1 MPSMGFADF
10 DYAALLYKDGEIPAN
25 PESKDFVQGTETE
38 DGKLIFSFQRPDDTS
53 GKFTLE
59 LFAFVKTEGEAD
71 EDAMQFS
78 RESALL
84 SGKEAGL
91 EIVGDKIVIEK
102 AIPLLSDKPGTVSL
116 KIKVPEGCSLE
127 IDDTANFDCK
137 KDDSASDAYMIVE
150 KNGASGIATGAYSV
164 TFTVKKDEEIIYI
177 FSEYINVIN
186 GLCTNTW
193 WNGDV
198 SSEVKDVSQSMSKT
212 VYVRGSGAGW
222 YDVSDYKNT
231 ATASDE
237 NSGSFLAP
245 LATIQKAIDKII
257 AINDGASAYTIY
269 LDGTFT
275 ATSSA
280 ALADFNAFSQTQK
293 LSVKIAGF
301 SASQKAVLDGGDMA
315 CGIVAGKPLDS
326 SAEQK
331 NMNLT
336 LENLVIQ
343 NAKNPGSTVIRGG
356 AIMLCC
362 KADNLHTIKNCEIK
376 NNRAAYGSAIYNE
389 YGSLNLQGCV
399 ISGNKS
405 SENGAVYIGEGA
417 ILTTSSDVR
426 IENNSYVNTQ
436 YGGGVYVGKNSEFIM
451 NGSTISDNTATYGGG
466 GVNVAAGGTFTMN
479 GGTISGNTAKNGGG
493 VCISAD
499 ISGMGTFNMNGAAS
513 IPAGDDGK
521 NDVYLNAS
529 GTNIATIC
537 IAGVLTATTPVATI
551 TPSAYT
557 EGMQVISLASGSGTT
572 LAANCGKFELSQAG
586 WKIDDEGK
594 LALSPDIYVSEGGDD
609 TSGKGSQAKPFATLQ
624 KAFDLI
630 QTLNLS
636 TVSYIVHISGTVK
649 GKSELSADVSAQKIS
664 ITGTTD
670 AKLAGDTSSS
680 SYLIVSCSAPVEIT
694 NVTLTNNR
702 ASAIYVKSGANVTLG
717 KGAAVFNNNFTVGGV
732 DIASG
737 GTFTMKSGATIS
749 ENKNR
754 TAGGG
759 GGGGVRNK
767 GTFIME
773 GGTISGNYVSLDK
786 EHGGGVYSSGTFIMK
801 DGEISGN
808 YTSTTY
814 SNGNGGGVYIAGG
827 TFEMTGGTI
836 SGNRA
841 SSAGAGGGVYV
852 GSGCTFTMSG
862 AAKIAEDND
871 VYLANHSVIRIADD
885 LTAQSPVATI
895 THYTYAEKSSVI
907 SLASGGTMT
916 QDICDK
922 FAITPQDDG
931 TEWKIVPDGAN
942 GVLKTTSVYV
952 RGSDATWYENN
963 NPTATASDTNA
974 GTRSKP
980 LATIQKAVEKIIDM
994 NDGADAYTI
1003 FIDGTLDGTT
1013 DGAYLG
1019 DNGMADFSTLDK
1031 NLTLTIKALSETAKA
1046 TLDGGARFD
1055 ASGNATNEG
1064 IGKRIINAKPAS
1076 GALNLTL
1083 ENLVIKGGYTTAN
1096 GGGIY
1101 FDPASDTLT
1110 MNKCE
1115 ISGNISTHTL
1125 GGGGG
1130 IYNKGTLTMKD
1141 CTISENKVQWYGG
1154 GVYNYGTLTITG
1166 GTISDN
1172 TTWRSGGGIYNYGGT
1187 ATITGCTIK
1196 SCKVEERGVGDYRY
1210 GGAGIYITGGGSLT
1224 AEGCEI
1230 TENTVTSGIAV
1241 YGAGVYVYEGTFIM
1255 EDGTKISKNRADWEG
1270 GGVYVVYSG
1279 STFIMNGGEISGNHG
1294 VLRGDELSAEYKA
1307 SVGGGGV
1314 YISRGGAF
1322 TMNHGSITGNTSGT
1336 VGGGVYVSNYS
1347 YGAGTFTMKG
1357 GAISGNTASE
1367 DGGGVYVYQEPSSY
1381 TAMFTMEDG
1390 TISGNTAGGDGG
1402 GVALKGGMFIL
1413 ESGTISINK
1422 AVYGAGIHVSGGG
1435 TFAMENGTIS
1445 GNIAD
1450 GKNDSGGGGIH
1461 LFNGTVEMSGG
1472 EIIENHA
1479 KGTAEGA
1486 GGGGIYIYHSN
1497 VNTFTMTGTAK
1508 ISNNDAVRHGGGVYQ
1523 GAGSNFTSN
1532 IMGNIS
1538 GNNPDEVYNEP

>member
-1 MPSMGFADF
+1 MGFSDF
-10 DYAALLYKDGEIPAN
+10 DYAALLYKDDEIPAN
-25 PESKDFVQGTETE
+25 PESKNFVQGTAAE

-53 GKFTLE
+53 GTFTLE
-59 LFAFVKTEGEAD
+59 IFAFVKTDVVAD
-71 EDAMQFS
+71 DGTANFS
-78 RESALL
+78 RNSALF
-84 SGKEAGL
+84 SGYKEGL
-91 EIVGDKIVIEK
+91 AIVGDAIVVTDPI
-102 AIPLLSDKPGTVSL
+102 ALSSNESGTVNL
-116 KIKVPEGCSLE
+116 KIKVPDGCTLELKELKIDGTTEGNPHFA
-127 IDDTANFDCK
+127 IT
-137 KDDSASDAYMIVE
+137 
-150 KNGASGIATGAYSV
+150 GASPNFTIKQNDENGILAGAYSV

-186 GLCTNTW
+186 GLCTDTW

-212 VYVRGSGAGW
+212 VYVRGTGDGYYETSPCK
-222 YDVSDYKNT
+222 DT

-245 LATIQKAIDKII
+245 LATIQKAIDKIV

-275 ATSSA
+275 ATSSV

-315 CGIVAGKPLDS
+315 CGIVAGKTLDS
-326 SAEQK
+326 SAGQK

-389 YGSLNLQGCV
+389 YGSLDLQGCV

-405 SENGAVYIGEGA
+405 SANGAVYIGEGA

-451 NGSTISDNTATYGGG
+451 NGSTISGNTATYGGG

-493 VCISAD
+493 VCISAN

-537 IAGVLTATTPVATI
+537 IAGVLTAATPVATI

-557 EGMQVISLASGSGTT
+557 EGMQVLSLASGAATT

-586 WKIDDEGK
+586 WKIDEEGK
-594 LALSPDIYVSEGGDD
+594 LVLSPDIYVSEGGDD
-609 TSGKGSQAKPFATLQ
+609 TSGKGSQAKPFATMQ

-630 QTLNLS
+630 QTLNS
-636 TVSYIVHISGTVK
+636 TVSYTVHISGTVK

-737 GTFTMKSGATIS
+737 GKLTMKSGATIS
-749 ENKNR
+749 ENKNQ
-754 TAGGG
+754 TGGGG

-862 AAKIAEDND
+862 GTISGNTAIKGSGIIAYTSFNMSGAAKIAEDND

-922 FAITPQDDG
+922 FAITPQDGG
-931 TEWKIVPDGAN
+931 TEWKIAPSGAN

-952 RGSDATWYENN
+952 RGSDATWYESN

-994 NDGADAYTI
+994 NDGADNYTI
-1003 FIDGTLDGTT
+1003 YVDGVLDGTT
-1013 DGAYLG
+1013 VSNSMD
-1019 DNGMADFSTLDK
+1019 GMADFSALDK
-1031 NLTLTIKALSETAKA
+1031 NLTLTIKALSEITKA

-1055 ASGNATNEG
+1055 ADGTIIKEG
-1064 IGKRIINAKPAS
+1064 IGKRVIRAVPKS
-1076 GALNLTL
+1076 GAFKLTL
-1083 ENLVIKGGYTTAN
+1083 ENMVITGGKTTGP

-1101 FDPASDTLT
+1101 FLSQGGTLT
-1110 MNKCE
+1110 MTGGEIKGNATENSGGGVYVESCTFTMEDGE
-1115 ISGNISTHTL
+1115 ISNNNAAYYGGGIYISTSGALTVTGGTIRDNIAVSRGGGVGAGDSATVTL
-1125 GGGGG
+1125 TNCAIESCKTTSTTSGDGGGG
-1130 IYNKGTLTMKD
+1130 IYSLGTL
-1141 CTISENKVQWYGG
+1141 IV
-1154 GVYNYGTLTITG
+1154 TG
-1166 GTISDN
+1166 GTISDCIAG
-1172 TTWRSGGGIYNYGGT
+1172 RSGGGIYAYGGT
-1187 ATITGCTIK
+1187 VKCSDGVAFSNCETIG
-1196 SCKVEERGVGDYRY
+1196 
-1210 GGAGIYITGGGSLT
+1210 
-1224 AEGCEI
+1224 
-1230 TENTVTSGIAV
+1230 
-1241 YGAGVYVYEGTFIM
+1241 
-1255 EDGTKISKNRADWEG
+1255 
-1270 GGVYVVYSG
+1270 SG
-1279 STFIMNGGEISGNHG
+1279 SFG
-1294 VLRGDELSAEYKA
+1294 
-1307 SVGGGGV
+1307 
-1314 YISRGGAF
+1314 
-1322 TMNHGSITGNTSGT
+1322 
-1336 VGGGVYVSNYS
+1336 
-1347 YGAGTFTMKG
+1347 
-1357 GAISGNTASE
+1357 
-1367 DGGGVYVYQEPSSY
+1367 
-1381 TAMFTMEDG
+1381 
-1390 TISGNTAGGDGG
+1390 
-1402 GVALKGGMFIL
+1402 
-1413 ESGTISINK
+1413 
-1422 AVYGAGIHVSGGG
+1422 SGGG
-1435 TFAMENGTIS
+1435 ICINSDVTVNVSDCTFVLCKAGL
-1445 GNIAD
+1445 
-1450 GKNDSGGGGIH
+1450 SGGGIW
-1461 LFNGTVEMSGG
+1461 NAG
-1472 EIIENHA
+1472 ELDVSNTSFTTCSA
-1479 KGTAEGA
+1479 TNK
-1486 GGGGIYIYHSN
+1486 GGGICNSTGGKVVPTN
-1497 VNTFTMTGTAK
+1497 VTYSDCTA
-1508 ISNNDAVRHGGGVYQ
+1508 S
-1523 GAGSNFTSN
+1523 
-1532 IMGNIS
+1532 S
-1538 GNNPDEVYNEP
+1538 GNDKSGF

>member
-10 DYAALLYKDGEIPAN
+10 DYAALLYKDGEIPEN

-38 DGKLIFSFQRPDDTS
+38 DGKLIFSFQRPDDTR
-53 GKFTLE
+53 GTFTLKI
-59 LFAFVKTEGEAD
+59 FAFVKTDVVA
-71 EDAMQFS
+71 EDGTANFS
-78 RESALL
+78 RNSALF
-84 SGKEAGL
+84 SGYKERLA
-91 EIVGDKIVIEK
+91 IVGDAIVVTDPIV
-102 AIPLLSDKPGTVSL
+102 LSSNESGTVNL
-116 KIKVPEGCSLE
+116 KIKVPDGCTLELKELKIDGTTEG
-127 IDDTANFDCK
+127 
-137 KDDSASDAYMIVE
+137 DSHFAIT
-150 KNGASGIATGAYSV
+150 GASPNFTIKQNDENGILAGAYSV

-186 GLCTNTW
+186 GLCTDTW

-212 VYVRGSGAGW
+212 VYVRGTGDGYYETSP
-222 YDVSDYKNT
+222 YKDT

-245 LATIQKAIDKII
+245 LATIQKAIDKIV

-343 NAKNPGSTVIRGG
+343 NTKNPGSTIIRGG

-389 YGSLNLQGCV
+389 YGSLDLQGCV

-405 SENGAVYIGEGA
+405 SANGAVYIGEGA

-451 NGSTISDNTATYGGG
+451 NGSTISGNTATYGGG

-493 VCISAD
+493 VCISAN
-499 ISGMGTFNMNGAAS
+499 ISRMGTFNMNGAAS

-537 IAGVLTATTPVATI
+537 IAGVLTAATPVATI

-557 EGMQVISLASGSGTT
+557 EGMQVLSLASGTATT
-572 LAANCGKFELSQAG
+572 LAANCEKFEVSQAG
-586 WKIDDEGK
+586 WKIDEEGK
-594 LALSPDIYVSEGGDD
+594 LVLSPDIYVSEGGDD
-609 TSGKGSQAKPFATLQ
+609 TSGKGSQAKPFATMQ

-664 ITGTTD
+664 ITGTTG

-737 GTFTMKSGATIS
+737 GKLTMKSGATIS
-749 ENKNR
+749 ENKNQ

-759 GGGGVRNK
+759 GGGGIRNK

-841 SSAGAGGGVYV
+841 SSAGEGGGVYV
-852 GSGCTFTMSG
+852 GSGCTFTMSGGTISGNTASKGGGIIAYTSFNMSG

-871 VYLANHSVIRIADD
+871 VYLANHSVIRIAGA

-916 QDICDK
+916 QDICDQ
-922 FAITPQDDG
+922 FAVTSQDDG
-931 TEWKIVPDGAN
+931 TEWKIVPNGAN

-952 RGSDATWYENN
+952 RGSDATWYESN

-994 NDGADAYTI
+994 NDGADNYTI
-1003 FIDGTLDGTT
+1003 YVDGMLDGTT
-1013 DGAYLG
+1013 ASNIGTD
-1019 DNGMADFSTLDK
+1019 GMADFSALDK
-1031 NLTLTIKALSETAKA
+1031 NLTLTIKALSGTA
-1046 TLDGGARFD
+1046 TLDGGVRFEAD
-1055 ASGNATNEG
+1055 GNITNED
-1064 IGKRIINAKPAS
+1064 IRKRIINAAPAS
-1076 GALNLTL
+1076 GDLNLTL
-1083 ENLVIKGGYTTAN
+1083 ENLVIKGGYTTADN
-1096 GGGIY
+1096 GGGIE
-1101 FDPASDTLT
+1101 FNSTGGSLT
-1110 MNKCE
+1110 MKDCE
-1115 ISGNISTHTL
+1115 ISGN
-1125 GGGGG
+1125 
-1130 IYNKGTLTMKD
+1130 KAK
-1141 CTISENKVQWYGG
+1141 YGG
-1154 GVYNYGTLTITG
+1154 GVYVESGALTVTG
-1166 GTISDN
+1166 GTIRDNIAVSRGGGVGAGASATVTLTNCAIESCKTTSTTSGDGGGGICINSGVTVNVSDC
-1172 TTWRSGGGIYNYGGT
+1172 TFVLCKAGLSGGGIWN
-1187 ATITGCTIK
+1187 
-1196 SCKVEERGVGDYRY
+1196 
-1210 GGAGIYITGGGSLT
+1210 AG
-1224 AEGCEI
+1224 
-1230 TENTVTSGIAV
+1230 
-1241 YGAGVYVYEGTFIM
+1241 
-1255 EDGTKISKNRADWEG
+1255 
-1270 GGVYVVYSG
+1270 
-1279 STFIMNGGEISGNHG
+1279 
-1294 VLRGDELSAEYKA
+1294 ELDVS
-1307 SVGGGGV
+1307 
-1314 YISRGGAF
+1314 
-1322 TMNHGSITGNTSGT
+1322 NTS
-1336 VGGGVYVSNYS
+1336 
-1347 YGAGTFTMKG
+1347 FTTCSAK
-1357 GAISGNTASE
+1357 
-1367 DGGGVYVYQEPSSY
+1367 
-1381 TAMFTMEDG
+1381 
-1390 TISGNTAGGDGG
+1390 
-1402 GVALKGGMFIL
+1402 
-1413 ESGTISINK
+1413 NK
-1422 AVYGAGIHVSGGG
+1422 
-1435 TFAMENGTIS
+1435 
-1445 GNIAD
+1445 
-1450 GKNDSGGGGIH
+1450 GGGICNS
-1461 LFNGTVEMSGG
+1461 NGHVEPTNVTYSDC
-1472 EIIENHA
+1472 
-1479 KGTAEGA
+1479 TA
-1486 GGGGIYIYHSN
+1486 S
-1497 VNTFTMTGTAK
+1497 
-1508 ISNNDAVRHGGGVYQ
+1508 
-1523 GAGSNFTSN
+1523 
-1532 IMGNIS
+1532 S
-1538 GNNPDEVYNEP
+1538 GNDTSGF

>member
-1 MPSMGFADF
+1 MQKRKAISIGCRVIPLALAAAALLCSCTNTLSEEMQKPATGGGYGQFENSEGGTLTVTARVSTSASRYAMPSIPELV
-10 DYAALLYKDGEIPAN
+10 YAALLYEDDEIPEN
-25 PESKDFVQGTETE
+25 LESKDFVQGTETE

-53 GKFTLE
+53 GTFTLKI
-59 LFAFVKTEGEAD
+59 FAFEKTDVVA
-71 EDAMQFS
+71 EDGTANFS
-78 RESALL
+78 RNSALF
-84 SGKEAGL
+84 SGYKEGL
-91 EIVGDKIVIEK
+91 AIVGDAIVVTDPI
-102 AIPLLSDKPGTVSL
+102 ALSSNESGTVNL
-116 KIKVPEGCSLE
+116 KIKVPDGCTLELKELKIDGTTEGNPHFA
-127 IDDTANFDCK
+127 IT
-137 KDDSASDAYMIVE
+137 
-150 KNGASGIATGAYSV
+150 GASPNFTIKQNDENGILAGAYQV

-212 VYVRGSGAGW
+212 VYVRGTDGW
-222 YDVSDYKNT
+222 YDVSDYKDT

-245 LATIQKAIDKII
+245 LATIQKAIDKIV

-343 NAKNPGSTVIRGG
+343 NAKNPGSTIIRGG

-389 YGSLNLQGCV
+389 YGSLDLQNCV
-399 ISGNKS
+399 INDNKTTTSGT
-405 SENGAVYIGEGA
+405 VYIGQESA
-417 ILTTSSDVR
+417 ILTMSDVN
-426 IENNSYVNTQ
+426 IENNSAAN
-436 YGGGVYVGKNSEFIM
+436 GGAVFLAYNATVK
-451 NGSTISDNTATYGGG
+451 ISDAS
-466 GVNVAAGGTFTMN
+466 VV
-479 GGTISGNTAKNGGG
+479 IKNN
-493 VCISAD
+493 S
-499 ISGMGTFNMNGAAS
+499 
-513 IPAGDDGK
+513 
-521 NDVYLNAS
+521 AS
-529 GTNIATIC
+529 GGDSRGPGINLWN
-537 IAGVLTATTPVATI
+537 GYL
-551 TPSAYT
+551 
-557 EGMQVISLASGSGTT
+557 ELSGS
-572 LAANCGKFELSQAG
+572 A
-586 WKIDDEGK
+586 KIDDIVG
-594 LALSPDIYVSEGGDD
+594 LYGGD
-609 TSGKGSQAKPFATLQ
+609 THE
-624 KAFDLI
+624 
-630 QTLNLS
+630 
-636 TVSYIVHISGTVK
+636 IVISG
-649 GKSELSADVSAQKIS
+649 ELI
-664 ITGTTD
+664 
-670 AKLAGDTSSS
+670 
-680 SYLIVSCSAPVEIT
+680 
-694 NVTLTNNR
+694 
-702 ASAIYVKSGANVTLG
+702 
-717 KGAAVFNNNFTVGGV
+717 
-732 DIASG
+732 
-737 GTFTMKSGATIS
+737 
-749 ENKNR
+749 
-754 TAGGG
+754 
-759 GGGGVRNK
+759 
-767 GTFIME
+767 
-773 GGTISGNYVSLDK
+773 
-786 EHGGGVYSSGTFIMK
+786 
-801 DGEISGN
+801 
-808 YTSTTY
+808 
-814 SNGNGGGVYIAGG
+814 
-827 TFEMTGGTI
+827 
-836 SGNRA
+836 
-841 SSAGAGGGVYV
+841 
-852 GSGCTFTMSG
+852 GS
-862 AAKIAEDND
+862 
-871 VYLANHSVIRIADD
+871 
-885 LTAQSPVATI
+885 SPVATI
-895 THYTYAEKSSVI
+895 APSV
-907 SLASGGTMT
+907 SNYVVDGKVLSAGTDVTIT

-994 NDGADAYTI
+994 NDGADNYTI
-1003 FIDGTLDGTT
+1003 YVDGMLDGTT
-1013 DGAYLG
+1013 ASNIDT
-1019 DNGMADFSTLDK
+1019 DGMADFSALTK

-1046 TLDGGARFD
+1046 TIDGGARFGAD
-1055 ASGNATNEG
+1055 STVAAEG
-1064 IGKRIINAKPAS
+1064 IKKSIIYAKPA
-1076 GALNLTL
+1076 GGTLALTL
-1083 ENLVIKGGYTTAN
+1083 ENLVITGGNTTDDGGGICYQSTGGILTVKGCTISGNTAGGS

-1101 FDPASDTLT
+1101 FDPASGTLT

-1115 ISGNISTHTL
+1115 ISGNISKGTL
-1125 GGGGG
+1125 DGGGG
-1130 IYNKGTLTMKD
+1130 IYNKGTLTMED
-1141 CTISENKVQWYGG
+1141 CTISENKVKWYGG
-1154 GVYNYGTLTITG
+1154 GVYNSGTLTITG

-1172 TTWRSGGGIYNYGGT
+1172 TTWYSGGGIYNNGGT

-1196 SCKVEERGVGDYRY
+1196 SCKVEVPGTLGDYRY

-1230 TENTVTSGIAV
+1230 TENTIIAPMVV

-1270 GGVYVVYSG
+1270 GGVYVAYSG

-1314 YISRGGAF
+1314 CISRGGAF

-1336 VGGGVYVSNYS
+1336 VGGGVYVSNDS